1 MTIRSP
7 RACSLPAVDRPP
19 PLRALAAVAL
29 VAGTTLALQV
39 VITRILS
46 AALAYHFGFLAVS
59 LALLG
64 VGVGALAVYL
74 GPGWFAAPLERL
86 LARWSVALALLLV
99 AMPAAL
105 VRLDFVTGQGGR
117 VTAGFVLTLALTCV
131 LAALPFAAA
140 GVVVALAV
148 RGWAAW
154 IGRVYAFDLTGA
166 GLGALAVVPLMWIA
180 SGPTLAVALG
190 AVAALAALLFG
201 GARPAAIGA
210 TIAAA
215 AALALAGWTSLYEL
229 PPLTGPQGV
238 EPVSDRWTPLS
249 RVLGYAPQEGSDFAL
264 IFYDRIYAPVPVRRG
279 SEVPDWRDL
288 RLGPQSVAY
297 ALRPDGRALVIGGG
311 GGRDIAN
318 ALSAGQRQVD
328 VIELNRAIRETVD
341 EDLRAYSGAPYSLP
355 GVSAVDGDGRSQLAG
370 RDTRYDVIHIGFT
383 DTLSAASAQGFALSE
398 ANLYTV
404 EAFREYLDHLAPG
417 GVLAVTRLHRL
428 VGDEALRAT
437 VLALEALAREGVAEP
452 ERGVAV
458 LLGRDIFG
466 ELFGTVLAR
475 REPWTDAELADVRR
489 LAGERGEGVAF
500 APGGPFALEWA
511 ALARAPSP
519 RAFCEDYR
527 LDVCP
532 PTDDRPFFFNM
543 KRAADVLS
551 APPPGYF
558 YAVDP
563 LLVLAVSLA
572 VLAALCALAF
582 GLPLALVRD
591 RPPVTSMT
599 FFAAIG
605 VGFLLFEIAL
615 IQRFTLFLGFP
626 TYSLSV
632 VLFALLVFTGIG
644 SLASGRARE
653 PRRFLVA
660 ALACACGL
668 IAVAA
673 FALQPLLAALIELPF
688 AARVALTIALI
699 APPAVLLGTAMPIG
713 LARLRELHDSAV
725 PWAWAINGISSVLA
739 SVLAVAV
746 AITWGFRAVTLL
758 ALACYLVALAHAARG
773 RWPRGA

>member
-1 MTIRSP
+1 M
-7 RACSLPAVDRPP
+7 
-19 PLRALAAVAL
+19 
-29 VAGTTLALQV
+29 
-39 VITRILS
+39 
-46 AALAYHFGFLAVS
+46 
-59 LALLG
+59 
-64 VGVGALAVYL
+64 
-74 GPGWFAAPLERL
+74 
-86 LARWSVALALLLV
+86 
-99 AMPAAL
+99 
-105 VRLDFVTGQGGR
+105 
-117 VTAGFVLTLALTCV
+117 

-180 SGPTLAVALG
+180 SAPTLAVGLA
-190 AVAALAALLFG
+190 AVAAIAALLFG
-201 GARPAAIGA
+201 GAPRAAAGA
-210 TIAAA
+210 AAAAA
-215 AALALAGWTSLYEL
+215 AALALAGATSAYEL
-229 PPLTGPQGV
+229 PPTAGPEDV

-249 RVLGYAPQEGSDFAL
+249 RVLGYAPGEDAEFAL
-264 IFYDRIYAPVPVRRG
+264 LFYDRIYAPVPVRRPG
-279 SEVPDWRDL
+279 EPLPDWRDL

-297 ALRPDGRALVIGGG
+297 ELRPGGRALVIGGG
-311 GGRDIAN
+311 GGRDIEN
-318 ALSAGQRQVD
+318 ALSAGQRRVD
-328 VIELNRAIRETVD
+328 VIELNRVIRETVD
-341 EDLRAYSGAPYSLP
+341 EDLGAHSGAPYSLP
-355 GVSAVDGDGRSQLAG
+355 GVTAVDGDGRSQLAA

-404 EAFREYLDHLAPG
+404 EAFREYLDHLEPG

-428 VGDEALRAT
+428 VGDEALRTT
-437 VLALEALAREGVAEP
+437 VLALEALEREGVAEP

-475 REPWTDAELADVRR
+475 REPWTPAELARIGA
-489 LAGERGEGVAF
+489 LADERGEGVAF
-500 APGGPFALEWA
+500 APGGPYRLEWA
-511 ALARAPSP
+511 QLARAPSP
-519 RAFCEDYR
+519 RAFCEGYR

-543 KRAADVLS
+543 RRASDVLS

-563 LLVLAVSLA
+563 MLVLALALAILA
-572 VLAALCALAF
+572 VLCALAF

-591 RPPVTSMT
+591 RPPLSSMA

-605 VGFLLFEIAL
+605 VGFLLLEIAL

-632 VLFALLVFTGIG
+632 VLFALLVFTGLG
-644 SLASGRARE
+644 SLASARARR
-653 PRRFLVA
+653 PRRALVA
-660 ALACACGL
+660 ALGGACVL
-668 IAVAA
+668 IGVAA
-673 FALQPLLAALIELPF
+673 FVLQPLLAALIDLPF
-688 AARVALTIALI
+688 PARVALTVALI
-699 APPAVLLGTAMPIG
+699 APPALLLGTAMPIG
-713 LARLRELHDSAV
+713 LARLRGLHAGAV
-725 PWAWAINGISSVLA
+725 PWAWAINGVSSVLA

-758 ALACYLVALAHAARG
+758 ALACYLVALTHALRG
-773 RWPRGA
+773 RWPTGA